1 MQDDP
6 KIFDYSETFFE
17 EFEKNKTQIKAILKG
32 LLTGGQDNDLNAFPV
47 QKIKK
52 NPALANDYNY
62 QANIFK
68 KNLNRS
74 QIFDLSAS
82 RVVVTE
88 ERMEKSGNA
97 SQIILENEAQVIRE
111 TVEILRKQNSGENDF
126 LTANEFNTVE
136 RKKINGFDSSYTFEN
151 NTNNISKLE
160 SSFAYKSIDKPG
172 ENSFMHPR
180 EDFDSFFK
188 EFSMKVPKD
197 PEDAVQ
203 FREKSAEELKDI
215 KQQMK
220 SLESNLN
227 SILEKLNQQIKNS
240 REGAGSIFKETN
252 KQNNNLPSES
262 PLKIKGQA
270 LSNEQL
276 LNKSNNSESK
286 SLQPSSLSK
295 NPLKITSTASM
306 STSKLITTPTRPK
319 NQEQINMNSMSQEIS
334 YGNNNNITEEPLKTK
349 DPLEE
354 ELSDSKLLK
363 QSKGSTKPPIHVKN
377 DSGNNGGS
385 PAPPVLNKKVL
396 VVQKRKDGLQ
406 PTESPLKT
414 RVNRETHSL
423 SNNVSNFCKNILEE
437 AKVMRTA
444 GDKREKELDEF
455 SALNRFKRYEE
466 EQKII
471 EVSHFDMQSHLD
483 IITKDVMKIGEDF
496 HEMGLKYKGNFPENS
511 QNIRKGS
518 DMVKSMNMNNGKKND
533 KRSKFCFLLRVR

>member
-6 KIFDYSETFFE
+6 IIFDYSETFFE
-17 EFEKNKTQIKAILKG
+17 EFEQNKTQIKAILKG
-32 LLTGGQDNDLNAFPV
+32 LLSGGSDNDLSAFPV

-52 NPALANDYNY
+52 NPALANDYNF

-88 ERMEKSGNA
+88 DRMEKSG
-97 SQIILENEAQVIRE
+97 QMIENEAQIIQE

-126 LTANEFNTVE
+126 FTANEFNTVE
-136 RKKINGFDSSYTFEN
+136 RKKINGFDSSYAFEN

-160 SSFAYKSIDKPG
+160 SSFAYKSIDKPS
-172 ENSFMHPR
+172 ENSFMQQR

-188 EFSMKVPKD
+188 ELTTKAPKD
-197 PEDAVQ
+197 PEDTVQ

-240 REGAGSIFKETN
+240 RESSGNLFKETN
-252 KQNNNLPSES
+252 QQNNNLTSES
-262 PLKIKGQA
+262 PLKLKAQTM
-270 LSNEQL
+270 SNDD
-276 LNKSNNSESK
+276 NKHLSNNSEAK
-286 SLQPSSLSK
+286 SLQPSNSSR
-295 NPLKITSTASM
+295 NPLKITCTASM
-306 STSKLITTPTRPK
+306 STSKLITTPTRTK
-319 NQEQINMNSMSQEIS
+319 NQEILNINSAS
-334 YGNNNNITEEPLKTK
+334 YGNNNISEQSKTHLKTK
-349 DPLEE
+349 ESSRTPIQMTEEE
-354 ELSDSKLLK
+354 ELSDSKLFK
-363 QSKGSTKPPIHVKN
+363 QSRGSAKPPIHVKN
-377 DSGNNGGS
+377 DPSNNGNS
-385 PAPPVLNKKVL
+385 SVLNKKVL
-396 VVQKRKDGLQ
+396 VVQKRKNGLQ
-406 PTESPLKT
+406 ATESPLKT

-437 AKVMRTA
+437 AKVMRTV
-444 GDKREKELDEF
+444 GDKREKELDDF

-466 EQKII
+466 EQNV
-471 EVSHFDMQSHLD
+471 EVSHFDMQNHLD
-483 IITKDVMKIGEDF
+483 IITKDVMKVGEDF
-496 HEMGLKYKGNFPENS
+496 HEMGLMYKGNFTESS

-518 DMVKSMNMNNGKKND
+518 DMVRSTNMMGNGKKID
-533 KRSKFCFLLRVR
+533 KRSEFFFKVK

>member
-6 KIFDYSETFFE
+6 IIFDYSETFFE
-17 EFEKNKTQIKAILKG
+17 EFEQNKTQIKAILKG
-32 LLTGGQDNDLNAFPV
+32 LLSGGSDNDLSAFPV

-88 ERMEKSGNA
+88 DRMEKSG
-97 SQIILENEAQVIRE
+97 QMIENEAQIIQE

-136 RKKINGFDSSYTFEN
+136 RKKINGFDSSYAFEN

-160 SSFAYKSIDKPG
+160 SSFAYKSIDKPS
-172 ENSFMHPR
+172 ENSFMQQR

-188 EFSMKVPKD
+188 ELTTKAPKD
-197 PEDAVQ
+197 PEDTVQ

-240 REGAGSIFKETN
+240 RESSGNLFKETN
-252 KQNNNLPSES
+252 QQNNNLTSES
-262 PLKIKGQA
+262 PLKLKAQTM
-270 LSNEQL
+270 SNDD
-276 LNKSNNSESK
+276 NKHLSNNSEAK
-286 SLQPSSLSK
+286 SLQPSNSSR
-295 NPLKITSTASM
+295 NPLKITCTASM
-306 STSKLITTPTRPK
+306 STSKLITTPTRTK
-319 NQEQINMNSMSQEIS
+319 NQEILNINSASH
-334 YGNNNNITEEPLKTK
+334 GNNNISEQSKTHLKTK
-349 DPLEE
+349 ESSRTPIQMTEEE
-354 ELSDSKLLK
+354 ELSDSKLFK
-363 QSKGSTKPPIHVKN
+363 QSRGSEKPPIHVKN
-377 DSGNNGGS
+377 DPSNNGNS
-385 PAPPVLNKKVL
+385 SVLNKKVL
-396 VVQKRKDGLQ
+396 VVQKRKNGLQ
-406 PTESPLKT
+406 ATESPLKT

-437 AKVMRTA
+437 AKVMRTV
-444 GDKREKELDEF
+444 GDKREKELDDF

-466 EQKII
+466 EQNV
-471 EVSHFDMQSHLD
+471 EVSHFDMQNHLD
-483 IITKDVMKIGEDF
+483 IITKDVMKVGEDF
-496 HEMGLKYKGNFPENS
+496 HEMGLMYKGNFTESS

-518 DMVKSMNMNNGKKND
+518 DMVRSTNMMGNGKKID
-533 KRSKFCFLLRVR
+533 KRSEFFFKVK

>member
-6 KIFDYSETFFE
+6 IIFDYSETFFE
-17 EFEKNKTQIKAILKG
+17 EFEQNKTQIKAILKG
-32 LLTGGQDNDLNAFPV
+32 LLSGGSDNDLSAFPV

-88 ERMEKSGNA
+88 DRMEKSG
-97 SQIILENEAQVIRE
+97 QMIENEAQIIQE

-136 RKKINGFDSSYTFEN
+136 RKKINGFDSSYAFEN

-160 SSFAYKSIDKPG
+160 SSFAYKSIDKPS
-172 ENSFMHPR
+172 ENSFMQQR

-188 EFSMKVPKD
+188 ELTTKAPKD
-197 PEDAVQ
+197 PEDTVQ

-240 REGAGSIFKETN
+240 RESSGNLFKETN
-252 KQNNNLPSES
+252 HQNNNLPSES
-262 PLKIKGQA
+262 PLKLKAQTM
-270 LSNEQL
+270 SNDD
-276 LNKSNNSESK
+276 NKHLSNNSEAK
-286 SLQPSSLSK
+286 SLQPSNSSR
-295 NPLKITSTASM
+295 NPLKITCTASM
-306 STSKLITTPTRPK
+306 STSKLITTPTRTK
-319 NQEQINMNSMSQEIS
+319 NQEILNINSAS
-334 YGNNNNITEEPLKTK
+334 YGNNNISEQSKTHLKTK
-349 DPLEE
+349 ESSRTPIQMTEEE
-354 ELSDSKLLK
+354 ELSDSKLFK
-363 QSKGSTKPPIHVKN
+363 QSRGSEKPPIHVKN
-377 DSGNNGGS
+377 DPSNNGNS
-385 PAPPVLNKKVL
+385 SVLNKKVL
-396 VVQKRKDGLQ
+396 VVQKRKNGLQ
-406 PTESPLKT
+406 ATESPLKT

-437 AKVMRTA
+437 AKVMRTV
-444 GDKREKELDEF
+444 GDKREKELDDF

-466 EQKII
+466 EQNV
-471 EVSHFDMQSHLD
+471 EVSHFDMQNHLD
-483 IITKDVMKIGEDF
+483 IITKDVMKVGEDF
-496 HEMGLKYKGNFPENS
+496 HEMGLMYKGNFTESS

-518 DMVKSMNMNNGKKND
+518 DMVRSTNMMGNGKKID
-533 KRSKFCFLLRVR
+533 KRSEFFFKVK